1 MVSVGYREEASNYS
15 ALSIGH
21 DNRGTA
27 YVLWRRTEHPG
38 SVIDR
43 VVKDAGGFLYTCQFQ
58 CDDAR
63 CADNTFLSLIRGE
76 T

>member
-1 MVSVGYREEASNYS
+1 MVPVGYREEASNYS

-21 DNRGTA
+21 DTKGTA
-27 YVLWRRTEHPG
+27 YVLWRRTEPPA
-38 SVIDR
+38 SAIDR
-43 VVKDAGGFLYTCQFQ
+43 VVKDADGFLYTCQFE

-63 CADNTFLSLIRGE
+63 CADSMFPALIRGG